1 MIKIILNFR
10 QANKK
15 PAKWRV
21 NPLIDSN
28 TPMDVSPL
36 GKHGNFKLTFSDEFQ
51 SKDIDLNRW
60 NIIDG
65 HRGIFK
71 GKTAK
76 VFFLRFL

>member
-1 MIKIILNFR
+1 MIKIILTFR

-28 TPMDVSPL
+28 TPMDVRPL
-36 GKHGNFKLTFSDEFQ
+36 GKHGDFKLTFSEEFQ
-51 SKDIDLNRW
+51 SKNIDLNRW

-76 VFFLRFL
+76 VFLLK